1 PPSRQMLDDNL
12 QYIQMQG
19 RDVFKLAVRAMEE
32 SAREALESNNL
43 SPQDIDLYIPHQAN
57 IRIINSVAERLQI
70 PREKVYVN
78 IHKYGNTS
86 AATIPIALDEAN
98 REGRIK
104 EGDMVM
110 LNAFGGGFT
119 WGASLIR
126 W

>member
-1 PPSRQMLDDNL
+1 MLDDNL
-12 QYIQMQG
+12 QYIHMQG

-57 IRIINSVAERLQI
+57 MRIINSIAERLQI

-104 EGDMVM
+104 GGDMVM